1 MGENNVN
8 TVLNL
13 LTLGGFFY
21 VMFRGF
27 GRLIGDVKKLLR
39 GGGHHREYVDST
51 DRDVTDE
58 RGTDTKTE

>member
-1 MGENNVN
+1 MN

-27 GRLIGDVKKLLR
+27 GSLIGDVRKLLK
-39 GGGHHREYVDST
+39 GGGDHRGYVDGT
-51 DRDVTDE
+51 ARDVTDE
-58 RGTDTKTE
+58 HGTDAKAE

>member
-1 MGENNVN
+1 MN

-27 GRLIGDVKKLLR
+27 GSLIGDIKKLLK
-39 GGGHHREYVDST
+39 GGGYHREYVDST
-51 DRDVTDE
+51 ARDVTNEHGADAKIE
-58 RGTDTKTE
+58 